1 MGPIGLVIFALMGL
15 APLFGWRKTSGQ
27 SIKKAFRAPV
37 IAMVAMIV
45 LHAVFGRSL
54 GYPPLVARDPF
65 YPGVIGIVIQKIGST
80 LPAVIIALCAFNVA
94 VIVQEFVRGVSARR
108 AAADK
113 RSEPESVLVALFRL
127 VEKNRRRYGGYIVH
141 LGIVSMFLG
150 FTGTAWNIDR
160 ETAMVPG
167 DHYKIGQYELTY
179 IGSRMCPGNP
189 KCSAVEQADIEK
201 RMLFADIDV
210 VRAGK
215 HLGRVTPAKFFYQS
229 QPDGPTTEVSMI
241 RSLHEDLYT
250 VVGTID
256 PQSKRAT
263 FQFHVNPLVS
273 WIWMGLLILIAGT
286 VTSLFPELSFGEVG
300 AWSYVR
306 AGAGVAAGTAFAV
319 WIAMA
324 PSMAYA
330 HERPATPTNQAQI
343 AQAPPTRRLPTSGL
357 GTAGIVGLGL
367 GSLFSLT
374 SFARHR
380 RDNAKSSRD

>member
-1 MGPIGLVIFALMGL
+1 
-15 APLFGWRKTSGQ
+15 
-27 SIKKAFRAPV
+27 
-37 IAMVAMIV
+37 
-45 LHAVFGRSL
+45 
-54 GYPPLVARDPF
+54 
-65 YPGVIGIVIQKIGST
+65 
-80 LPAVIIALCAFNVA
+80 
-94 VIVQEFVRGVSARR
+94 
-108 AAADK
+108 
-113 RSEPESVLVALFRL
+113 
-127 VEKNRRRYGGYIVH
+127 
-141 LGIVSMFLG
+141 MFLG

-160 ETAMVPG
+160 ETAMMPG
-167 DHYKIGQYELTY
+167 DHYKIGQYDLTY
-179 IGSRMCPGNP
+179 LGSRMCPGNP
-189 KCSAVEQADIEK
+189 RCSAEEQSDIEK

-215 HLGRVTPAKFFYQS
+215 HLGHVSPAKFFYQS

-286 VTSLFPELSFGEVG
+286 ATSLFPELSFGEVG

-330 HERPATPTNQAQI
+330 HERPALQAASP
-343 AQAPPTRRLPTSGL
+343 AQVAAATSTRRLPISGL
-357 GTAGIVGLGL
+357 GAAGLVGLGL
-367 GSLFSLT
+367 GSIV
-374 SFARHR
+374 SFGRRR
-380 RDNAKSSRD
+380 RDSAKSSRD